1 MVTTSVMD
9 VSASK
14 QQKYKMQMLWMRWHH
29 YDEQAQVDDLS
40 TPITWPVHY
49 RVEKN
54 ATLHTTGGKKEN
66 LAIFDSI
73 KQTDHH
79 PINSGQTICLM
90 SRPLQDLTC
99 V

>member
-1 MVTTSVMD
+1 MSKMDTTSVMD

-14 QQKYKMQMLWMRWHH
+14 QQKYKIQMLWMRWHH

-54 ATLHTTGGKKEN
+54 ATLHTIGG
-66 LAIFDSI
+66 
-73 KQTDHH
+73 
-79 PINSGQTICLM
+79 
-90 SRPLQDLTC
+90 
-99 V
+99 